1 MCAGIRSASTAGLST
16 TAMQPTRAL
25 ILYSHLRTAPRFNVL
40 QEPCLRSFGSVSAF
54 WSRPSHSRLVGCNA
68 AAGDAAAAGGPVPLP
83 GPPQG
88 PAPSSPAASTSD
100 SQNLKHSHPTPAA
113 PAPAASL
120 EPASAASG
128 AGVST
133 STSASTS
140 AASTNSSIDSSATT
154 NGSSGGGAA
163 PSAVSTVVGWLRKL
177 VTEQYLPLMLL
188 AALVAAALQPSWGLA
203 ASKTQLQTAVTFTIF
218 VLQGV
223 MLRQGEAKKALGAAG
238 AIAWGMASI
247 LLITPLLAPLAG
259 ALPLQPPG
267 LALGLLVFGC
277 MPTTLSSGV
286 ALTQVLGGNTALALL
301 LTIATNL
308 ASVFTLPFLLPW
320 ALKTTASIGG
330 FGAAAAVAGGSAAAA
345 VRLDPVPLLVQ
356 LVQCILLPTLL
367 GAGVRGASEGLRS
380 WVDANRRTL
389 SVISGG
395 LLSLVPWMQVSK
407 ALAQGVTVAP
417 AALAAAVA
425 WSLAFHVVYLGLNCG
440 AATLLRLGGSDPVAA
455 AATRRALII
464 VASQKTLPV
473 AMAVLGRLAPAV
485 GAEAAGCAAVTAVF
499 SHLAQTCVDFALVSR
514 WLEHIQRRD
523 IKANKAA

>member
-1 MCAGIRSASTAGLST
+1 MQPPILRHASSSASSSSKPPPAGAQTA
-16 TAMQPTRAL
+16 A
-25 ILYSHLRTAPRFNVL
+25 
-40 QEPCLRSFGSVSAF
+40 
-54 WSRPSHSRLVGCNA
+54 
-68 AAGDAAAAGGPVPLP
+68 AAAAGAAAADGR
-83 GPPQG
+83 G
-88 PAPSSPAASTSD
+88 SS
-100 SQNLKHSHPTPAA
+100 
-113 PAPAASL
+113 
-120 EPASAASG
+120 ASAG
-128 AGVST
+128 ATSSSSSVS
-133 STSASTS
+133 
-140 AASTNSSIDSSATT
+140 SSS
-154 NGSSGGGAA
+154 NGGGAA
-163 PSAVSTVVGWLRKL
+163 TTAASAVAGWLRKL

-188 AALVAAALQPSWGLA
+188 TALVAAALQPSWGLA
-203 ASKTQLQTAVTFTIF
+203 AAKTELQAAVTFTIF

-247 LLITPLLAPLAG
+247 LIITPLLAPLAG

-301 LTIATNL
+301 LTISTNL

-330 FGAAAAVAGGSAAAA
+330 FGAAAAAAGGSAAAA

-367 GAGVRGASEGLRS
+367 GAGVRASSEGLRV

-440 AATLLRLGGSDPVAA
+440 AATVLRLGGSDPAA
-455 AATRRALII
+455 SAATRRALII

-523 IKANKAA
+523 SGKAKTA

>member
-1 MCAGIRSASTAGLST
+1 
-16 TAMQPTRAL
+16 
-25 ILYSHLRTAPRFNVL
+25 
-40 QEPCLRSFGSVSAF
+40 
-54 WSRPSHSRLVGCNA
+54 
-68 AAGDAAAAGGPVPLP
+68 
-83 GPPQG
+83 
-88 PAPSSPAASTSD
+88 
-100 SQNLKHSHPTPAA
+100 
-113 PAPAASL
+113 
-120 EPASAASG
+120 
-128 AGVST
+128 
-133 STSASTS
+133 
-140 AASTNSSIDSSATT
+140 
-154 NGSSGGGAA
+154 
-163 PSAVSTVVGWLRKL
+163 
-177 VTEQYLPLMLL
+177 MLL

-223 MLRQGEAKKALGAAG
+223 MLRQGEAKKALGAAAAWTG
-238 AIAWGMASI
+238 AGW
-247 LLITPLLAPLAG
+247 
-259 ALPLQPPG
+259 
-267 LALGLLVFGC
+267 
-277 MPTTLSSGV
+277 V
-286 ALTQVLGGNTALALL
+286 AEAVLGGNTALALL

-320 ALKTTASIGG
+320 ALK
-330 FGAAAAVAGGSAAAA
+330 
-345 VRLDPVPLLVQ
+345 

-395 LLSLVPWMQVSK
+395 LLSLVSK

>member
-1 MCAGIRSASTAGLST
+1 
-16 TAMQPTRAL
+16 
-25 ILYSHLRTAPRFNVL
+25 
-40 QEPCLRSFGSVSAF
+40 
-54 WSRPSHSRLVGCNA
+54 
-68 AAGDAAAAGGPVPLP
+68 
-83 GPPQG
+83 
-88 PAPSSPAASTSD
+88 
-100 SQNLKHSHPTPAA
+100 
-113 PAPAASL
+113 
-120 EPASAASG
+120 
-128 AGVST
+128 
-133 STSASTS
+133 
-140 AASTNSSIDSSATT
+140 
-154 NGSSGGGAA
+154 
-163 PSAVSTVVGWLRKL
+163 
-177 VTEQYLPLMLL
+177 MLL
-188 AALVAAALQPSWGLA
+188 TALVAAALQPSWGLA

-238 AIAWGMASI
+238 AIAWGLASI
-247 LLITPLLAPLAG
+247 LVITPLLAPLAG

-330 FGAAAAVAGGSAAAA
+330 FGAAAAAAAGGPAGSAAAVSA

-367 GAGVRGASEGLRS
+367 GACIRASGEGLRN

-407 ALAQGVTVAP
+407 ALSQGVTVAP

-425 WSLAFHVVYLGLNCG
+425 WSLAFHLVYLVLNSG
-440 AATLLRLGGSDPVAA
+440 AATLLRLGGSDPVASA
-455 AATRRALII
+455 PTRRALII

-523 IKANKAA
+523 KKAKTV